1 MTLQNLTSSTSPSA
15 LSLAAARGDLARM
28 ASAAGDEIAR
38 RAGVVAILKRFLDDG
53 RARAEEQLKLTGKGL
68 ECAAA
73 LSALQD
79 QVIELLYD
87 VTRRQFYRAQN
98 PSTSERISIVAVGG
112 YGRGTLAPGSD
123 IDLLF
128 LLPYKQT
135 AWSESIA
142 EFMLYVLWD
151 LRLKVG
157 HAARSIDD
165 CVRLARS
172 DDTILTALL
181 EARFICGDR
190 ALFDDMALRFR
201 KEVVSAGA
209 KEFITVKLAERDAR
223 HLKAGQSRRR
233 PARPSH
239 AVLDRPLCLR
249 QFIAAR
255 S

>member
-1 MTLQNLTSSTSPSA
+1 MHQQQAMGRSDEAALLQRYEAEMGAAGSDPAAQRRALVPLIRAFAAAMRCEAEAKLVADGQGTACARALSDAQDLLIRLLFKLGGTVYKAHNPSA
-15 LSLAAARGDLARM
+15 A
-28 ASAAGDEIAR
+28 
-38 RAGVVAILKRFLDDG
+38 
-53 RARAEEQLKLTGKGL
+53 
-68 ECAAA
+68 
-73 LSALQD
+73 
-79 QVIELLYD
+79 
-87 VTRRQFYRAQN
+87 
-98 PSTSERISIVAVGG
+98 ERIAVVAVGG

-135 AWSESIA
+135 AWGESIA

-190 ALFDDMALRFR
+190 A
-201 KEVVSAGA
+201 
-209 KEFITVKLAERDAR
+209 
-223 HLKAGQSRRR
+223 
-233 PARPSH
+233 
-239 AVLDRPLCLR
+239 
-249 QFIAAR
+249 
-255 S
+255 